1 MLFHILKEFYKFLE
15 QLPTKLSGFV
25 DELNQDEALKLYKIE
40 VHALK
45 STSATVGAMLLSQLA
60 RMLEVAAAEQ
70 QRERIKVLHPILL
83 EEIEKHKER
92 IKTILPVSE
101 TKPEVENMEEILPYL
116 EMLKCSLEN
125 ENYQTADIIFAE
137 INKYV
142 YPANIQI
149 LVDEIAP
156 DVMNLESEK
165 AITKIDKLKENLEA

>member
-1 MLFHILKEFYKFLE
+1 
-15 QLPTKLSGFV
+15 
-25 DELNQDEALKLYKIE
+25 
-40 VHALK
+40 
-45 STSATVGAMLLSQLA
+45 
-60 RMLEVAAAEQ
+60 
-70 QRERIKVLHPILL
+70 
-83 EEIEKHKER
+83 
-92 IKTILPVSE
+92 
-101 TKPEVENMEEILPYL
+101 
-116 EMLKCSLEN
+116 MLKCSLEN